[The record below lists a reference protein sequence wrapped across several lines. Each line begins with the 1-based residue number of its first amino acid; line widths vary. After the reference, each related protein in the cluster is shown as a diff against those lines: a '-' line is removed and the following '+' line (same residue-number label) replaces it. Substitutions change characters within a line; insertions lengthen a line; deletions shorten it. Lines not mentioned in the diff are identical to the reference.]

1 MALRDALIKGGGGSF
16 RRFAP
21 LALALGAGVAMTACV
36 EIQQAADRT
45 GRTAAKSAVTEAIYT
60 RFPQVPKELV
70 VPFTDCIV
78 DNATGA
84 EIAALAQ
91 DAVIGVDAETAATV
105 RTILSKP
112 ATARCL
118 TAVPLAPGL
127 TL

>member
-1 MALRDALIKGGGGSF
+1 MRGRCLTEPKRQGGVAAA
-16 RRFAP
+16 R
-21 LALALGAGVAMTACV
+21 LALGLCAGLMLSACV

-70 VPFTDCIV
+70 APFTDCIV
-78 DNATGA
+78 DNATGP

-91 DAVIGVDAETAATV
+91 DAIVGVDGESAEMI
-105 RTILSKP
+105 RTILSRP

-118 TAVPLAPGL
+118 TAVPLKPGQ
-127 TL
+127 TI